1 MVDFLQVPVWSLK
14 AAEWATKGRWL
25 ILLAAAGAFLLALQA
40 IQGLKVSTRL
50 DALMPENAA
59 SVHTLNAA
67 KEKAGS
73 FASIQVVISGNDRTQ
88 IEATLVLLEAFT
100 RRLAWADSVQ
110 YFEDISVLERH
121 KLLQLSVPEL
131 EEVEQSLE
139 GEMLEATAREFKKT
153 TGIDLSINLVDSG
166 VKASSIE
173 PTADER
179 APADDTGE
187 GKGSERTD
195 RDKLLEPIET
205 ERHFTSDDG
214 RSQALVIWPKQGRE
228 GLGEAKTMI
237 ADVAAII
244 KALDLNA
251 PADGM
256 RVGIAGRIRNKVAQF
271 DAVIND
277 VVVGLG
283 SSVSLIILL
292 LLVHYRRFVV
302 VPLIIL
308 PLVTGIVWTIG
319 VTAIVIGG
327 LNLITIFLAL
337 ILFGL
342 GIDFG
347 IHNYSRYAEARASGT
362 DHTEAIAI
370 VIGLTGKASLI
381 AGLTTAVGFFAL
393 MFTEFRAFREFGFIA
408 GSGILLI
415 YCAMYTVF
423 PALLSVFERRI
434 NWQKHTSAETGAKKK
449 SAAQS
454 FVRFSVG
461 SRFPGATLLTLLPIL
476 IVAAN
481 LAPQLGFEKNF
492 KNIQAARSSD
502 HLWATNQSKGI
513 FKGGHDRAV
522 LVVKSLEEVKAIEEY
537 FAAYAAKDTETPTI
551 AKLSSV
557 RNFVPDATEQAD
569 RLKVIKRMWAKLED
583 AGSMPKDLA
592 DQVKYLEVG
601 ELAATD
607 LPPAMRRVYLGD
619 ESQPGYLMYIYNSVT
634 MDDADLAKQFYDD
647 AAEFTVNGITYHPAS
662 EGFIFV
668 EMLALMKADAVRAV
682 SLVGGVTIMLVLVFV
697 RSISGAVIILVP
709 TVAGLVITLASM
721 TLFGLPLSIINMVI
735 LPSLIGISVDNG
747 IHIYERYHESG
758 ESVGAVMAT
767 TGRAASITTLT
778 TMLGFGGLVT
788 ASMGGLRSMGALAL
802 IGFGTCLIL
811 TWTMLPALLKYSE
824 TFGGKTRK
832 LAVQDIMND

>member
-1 MVDFLQVPVWSLK
+1 M
-14 AAEWATKGRWL
+14 ATRGRWL
-25 ILLAAAGAFLLALQA
+25 ILLAAIGAFLLALQA
-40 IQGLKVSTRL
+40 MQGLKVSTRL

-73 FASIQVVISGNDRTQ
+73 FASIQVVIAGDDRDQ

-121 KLLQLSVPEL
+121 KLLQLSVPQL

-153 TGIDLSINLVDSG
+153 TGIDLSISLVDSG

-173 PTADER
+173 RATPEPTSTASPDGAADTE
-179 APADDTGE
+179 
-187 GKGSERTD
+187 KTD
-195 RDKLLEPIET
+195 REKLLEPIET
-205 ERHFTSDDG
+205 ERHFTTDDG
-214 RSQALVIWPKQGRE
+214 RSQALVIWPKKGHE
-228 GLGEAKTMI
+228 GLGEAKSMI

-271 DAVIND
+271 DAVISD

-308 PLVTGIVWTIG
+308 PLVTGIAWTIG

-347 IHNYSRYAEARASGT
+347 IHNYSRYAETRAKGT
-362 DHTEAIAI
+362 DHIEAIAM

-415 YCAMYTVF
+415 YCSMYTVF
-423 PALLSVFERRI
+423 PALLSVFERHI
-434 NWQKHTSAETGAKKK
+434 SWQKPKSPKTETDSNSATR
-449 SAAQS
+449 S
-454 FVRFSVG
+454 FARFSVG

-476 IVAAN
+476 IIAAY

-492 KNIQAARSSD
+492 KNIQAARSAE

-537 FAAYAAKDTETPTI
+537 FDTYAKKDIETPTI

-569 RLKVIKRMWAKLED
+569 RLKVIKRMWATLED
-583 AGSMPKDLA
+583 AGNLPKDLE
-592 DQVKYLEVG
+592 DQAKYLEVG
-601 ELAATD
+601 ELTATD

-682 SLVGGVTIMLVLVFV
+682 SLVGGVTILLVLIFV

-709 TVAGLVITLASM
+709 TISGLVITLASM

-747 IHIYERYHESG
+747 IHIYERYHESK
-758 ESVGAVMAT
+758 ESVGTVMAT

-811 TWTMLPALLKYSE
+811 TWTILPALLRYSE
-824 TFGGKTRK
+824 TSGGKNRRPT
-832 LAVQDIMND
+832 AQDLVND

>member
-1 MVDFLQVPVWSLK
+1 MAGV
-14 AAEWATKGRWL
+14 
-25 ILLAAAGAFLLALQA
+25 LLMLGFQAL
-40 IQGLKVSTRL
+40 QGLKVSTRL
-50 DALMPENAA
+50 DALMPENAS

-67 KEKAGS
+67 KQKAGS
-73 FASIQVVISGNDRTQ
+73 FASIQVVIEGSDRTT
-88 IEATLVLLEAFT
+88 IEETLVLLEAFT
-100 RRLAWADSVQ
+100 RRLSWVDSVQ
-110 YFEDISVLERH
+110 YFEDISILERH
-121 KLLQLSVPEL
+121 KLLQLSVPQL

-153 TGIDLSINLVDSG
+153 TGIDLSISLVESG
-166 VKASSIE
+166 VKATSIE
-173 PTADER
+173 PDASTGPID
-179 APADDTGE
+179 PAE
-187 GKGSERTD
+187 KKKQAD
-195 RDKLLEPIET
+195 RDKLLAPIET
-205 ERHFTSDDG
+205 ERHFVSDDG
-214 RSQALVIWPKQGRE
+214 RSQALVIWPKKGHE
-228 GLGEAKTMI
+228 GLAEAKNMI

-277 VVVGLG
+277 VLVGLG
-283 SSVSLIILL
+283 SSVSLIVLL
-292 LLVHYRRFVV
+292 LLAHYRRVVV

-308 PLVTGIVWTIG
+308 PLVTGIIWTIG
-319 VTAIVIGG
+319 ITAIVIGG

-347 IHNYSRYAEARASGT
+347 IHNFSRYAEARADGKNHT
-362 DHTEAIAI
+362 DAIAL

-381 AGLTTAVGFFAL
+381 AGLTTAVGFYAL

-408 GSGILLI
+408 GTGILLI
-415 YCAMYTVF
+415 YCSMYTVF
-423 PALLSVFERRI
+423 PALLSVFESRI
-434 NWQKHTSAETGAKKK
+434 NWQKSKVEKIHNREKLWVSKMQNFLAI
-449 SAAQS
+449 
-454 FVRFSVG
+454 G
-461 SRFPGATLLTLLPIL
+461 SRFPKATILVLMPVL
-476 IVAAN
+476 IVAST
-481 LAPQLGFEKNF
+481 LAPKLGFEKNF
-492 KNIQAARSSD
+492 KNIQAARSAE
-502 HLWATNQSKGI
+502 HLWATNQSKDI

-522 LVVKSLEEVKAIEEY
+522 LVVKSLEEVKAIEDY
-537 FAAYAAKDTETPTI
+537 FDAYAAADTETPTI

-557 RNFVPDATEQAD
+557 RNFVPDETEQAE
-569 RLKVIKRMWAKLED
+569 RLRVIKRMWSKLED
-583 AGSMPKDLA
+583 AGNLPKELA
-592 DQVKYLEVG
+592 DQAKYLEVD

-634 MDDADLAKQFYDD
+634 MDDADLARQFYDD

-682 SLVGGVTIMLVLVFV
+682 SLVGGVTILLVLMFV
-697 RSISGAVIILVP
+697 RSLYGAAIILLP
-709 TVAGLVITLASM
+709 TIAGLLITLASM
-721 TLFGLPLSIINMVI
+721 TAFGLPLSIINMVI

-747 IHIYERYHESG
+747 IHIYERFKESS
-758 ESVGAVMAT
+758 EPVSTVMAT

-788 ASMGGLRSMGALAL
+788 ASMGGLRSMGMLAL
-802 IGFGTCLIL
+802 IGFGICLLL
-811 TWTMLPALLKYSE
+811 TWTLLPALLELYKAPRR
-824 TFGGKTRK
+824 TPHP
-832 LAVQDIMND
+832 LIPQDQTND